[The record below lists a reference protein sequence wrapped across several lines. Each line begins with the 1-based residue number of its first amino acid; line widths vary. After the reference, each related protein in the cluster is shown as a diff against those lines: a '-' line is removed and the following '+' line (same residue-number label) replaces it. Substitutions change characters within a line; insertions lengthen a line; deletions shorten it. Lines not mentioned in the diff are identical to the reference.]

1 LYWDIGPC
9 DAGGCG
15 LGLADTVLRWRPLWL
30 SNDVCPI
37 FGDTATQSVAT
48 TQEDQLLSAFTSA
61 LRTPDLRKKLLFT
74 VAIVGIYR
82 LGATLPS
89 PGVSYANVRAC
100 LKLTE
105 SANNDLLNLLNL
117 FSGGALLQ
125 LSVFALGIMPY
136 ITASIILQLLTVV
149 IPRLEQLRKEGQSG
163 QAKITQYTRYLTLGL
178 AVLQAS
184 AFVALARTGQ
194 LFNGLCD
201 QNDPTYQIIP
211 ENTGIPMWLTL
222 SILVM
227 TMTAGTGVVM
237 WLGELIT
244 DRGVGNG
251 MSVLIF
257 TSIAA
262 RLPGEGWSIKE
273 STSTGKFLLVI
284 GLVVVIIALVVF
296 IEQAQR
302 RIPVQYAKRMI
313 GRRMYGGTSTYI
325 PLKVNQAGVVPVIFA
340 SSLLYLP
347 QLYLQ
352 FFDKNKLTDYQIWIQ
367 NYLADPVSPFYIGVM
382 FLLIIFFTYFYV
394 SITFNPTEVAENMKK
409 YGGFVPGIRPGKPT
423 ADYLDFILSRITLP
437 GALYLGLISVM
448 PNFFF
453 IWLDQSS
460 YQNFPFGGVA
470 VLIMVG
476 VGLETVKQIESQL
489 MQRNY
494 EGFLR

>member
-1 LYWDIGPC
+1 
-9 DAGGCG
+9 
-15 LGLADTVLRWRPLWL
+15 V
-30 SNDVCPI
+30 
-37 FGDTATQSVAT
+37 
-48 TQEDQLLSAFTSA
+48 LSAFLNA
-61 LRTPDLRKKLLFT
+61 FRTPDLRRKLLFT
-74 VAIVGIYR
+74 LGIIAIYR
-82 LGATLPS
+82 LGATIPS
-89 PGVSYANVRAC
+89 PGVSYVAVQQCINILSGADQSGVF
-100 LKLTE
+100 
-105 SANNDLLNLLNL
+105 SLLNL

-136 ITASIILQLLTVV
+136 ITASIILQLLTQV
-149 IPRLEQLRKEGQSG
+149 IPRLEQLRKEGQPG

-194 LFNGLCD
+194 LFGGADCPPVIPTDTGL
-201 QNDPTYQIIP
+201 P
-211 ENTGIPMWLTL
+211 EWLTL

-227 TMTAGTGVVM
+227 TMTAGTGVIM

-262 RLPGEGWSIKE
+262 RLPSEGWQIFEQSKW
-273 STSTGKFLLVI
+273 TFVGVLGFGVLVI
-284 GLVVVIIALVVF
+284 TAVVF
-296 IEQAQR
+296 MEQAQR
-302 RIPVQYAKRMI
+302 RVPVQYAKRMI

-325 PLKVNQAGVVPVIFA
+325 PMKVNQAGVIPIIFA

-347 QLYLQ
+347 TLGLQ
-352 FFDKNKLTDYQIWIQ
+352 FFAPTAEGEAPGRVYQWIERH
-367 NYLADPVSPFYIGVM
+367 LVDMTDPVHIALY

-394 SITFNPTEVAENMKK
+394 SITFNPTEMADNMKK

-423 ADYLDFILSRITLP
+423 SEYLDFILSRITLP
-437 GALYLGLISVM
+437 GALYLAIISIL
-448 PNFFF
+448 PNLLVGFTGGQNP
-453 IWLDQSS
+453 L
-460 YQNFPFGGVA
+460 QNFPFGGTA

-489 MQRNY
+489 MQRHY